1 MTDLKV
7 RRTTVIER
15 SDTEATVEILISD
28 AEDPSESTETISLTV
43 KIEYRNN
50 PQLQEIQVIALE
62 RARIAI
68 GQEIH
73 ARPSGQNISP

>member
-15 SDTEATVEILISD
+15 SDTEATVKILISD

-43 KIEYRNN
+43 KIEHRKH
-50 PQLQEIQVIALE
+50 PPLQELQVIALD
-62 RARIAI
+62 RARTAI
-68 GQEIH
+68 HQEIQD
-73 ARPSGQNISP
+73 RPSAQYISP

>member
-7 RRTTVIER
+7 RRTTITER
-15 SDTEATVEILISD
+15 SETEATVEIWISD
-28 AEDPSESTETISLTV
+28 AEDPSEATETISLTV

-50 PQLQEIQVIALE
+50 PQLQELQVIALD

-68 GQEIH
+68 GQEIQ
-73 ARPSGQNISP
+73 ARPSAQYISP

>member
-7 RRTTVIER
+7 RHTTVIEQ

-28 AEDPSESTETISLTV
+28 AEDPSESTEKISLTV
-43 KIEYRNN
+43 EIKYRNN

-62 RARIAI
+62 RARTAI
-68 GQEIH
+68 GQEIQ
-73 ARPSGQNISP
+73 ARPSAQYISP

>member
-50 PQLQEIQVIALE
+50 PQLQELQVIALE

-68 GQEIH
+68 AREIQ
-73 ARPSGQNISP
+73 ARPSGGHISP

>member
-50 PQLQEIQVIALE
+50 PQLPELQVIALE
-62 RARIAI
+62 RARIVI
-68 GQEIH
+68 GQEIQ
-73 ARPSGQNISP
+73 ARPSAQYISP

>member
-7 RRTTVIER
+7 RRTTITER
-15 SDTEATVEILISD
+15 SETEATVEIWISD
-28 AEDPSESTETISLTV
+28 AEDPSEATETISLTV

-50 PQLQEIQVIALE
+50 PQFQEIQVIALE
-62 RARIAI
+62 RARNAI

-73 ARPSGQNISP
+73 DRPSGQYISP

>member
-7 RRTTVIER
+7 RRTTIIER

-50 PQLQEIQVIALE
+50 PQLQELQVIALE
-62 RARIAI
+62 RARNAI
-68 GQEIH
+68 GQEIQ
-73 ARPSGQNISP
+73 ARPSAQYISP

>member
-7 RRTTVIER
+7 RRTTITER
-15 SDTEATVEILISD
+15 SETEAMVEIWISN
-28 AEDPSESTETISLTV
+28 AEDPSEATETISLTV

-62 RARIAI
+62 RARIVI
-68 GQEIH
+68 GQEIQ
-73 ARPSGQNISP
+73 ARPSAQYISP